1 MKTIIKTITFA
12 VASVAVMG
20 LAASCTD
27 GFEDANRPGGA
38 LNNEEIN
45 RDNYSTGSF
54 MVQMETEAFP
64 EQENTYQM
72 NQDLIGNYLG
82 RFMTYAN
89 NGFAGS
95 NFAKMNAPVGWVRYP
110 FADSMK
116 KTVSA
121 FNEIARLSTKESL
134 PYAWAL
140 ILRAQSFLR
149 LTDMYGPLPVLHFGE
164 ARSPYDAQDVLYD
177 HFFQTLNN
185 SISVL
190 EDFLATTPDSK
201 ALVKVDAVYGGD
213 FAKWLKFARSLK
225 LRLAM
230 RIRYVEPDLAL
241 QYAQEAIEGGV
252 ITSTD
257 ENALLQTYRQ
267 ITVTNPLEMIW
278 NSYNDARMGASMD
291 SYLNGYED
299 PRREKMF
306 QPATITGGGFHGVAN
321 GLGSTEQKFYTKMSA
336 PNIFGETPM
345 RWLLASEVAFLKA
358 EFKLLKGDK
367 SGAKSDYE
375 EGIRLSF
382 LENGLSASD
391 AADYAQSM
399 KTPARFIDMSE
410 NPTKYSKNALGTV
423 SVKWAEDGNE
433 LERIITQKWI
443 ALYPNG
449 MEAWA
454 EFRRTGFPKLFP
466 INENS
471 NDPSIDKNKQIRRVI
486 FPKSEYANNAGAV
499 NAATRLLG
507 GPDSG
512 GTRLWW
518 DAR

>member
-1 MKTIIKTITFA
+1 MKNIWKPLLFTVLLSGSA
-12 VASVAVMG
+12 
-20 LAASCTD
+20 CT
-27 GFEDANRPGGA
+27 ANY
-38 LNNEEIN
+38 LEIN
-45 RDNYSTGSF
+45 SNPYQPDKDQMQADGYLLGATMSGIMSGVISTD
-54 MVQMETEAFP
+54 V
-64 EQENTYQM
+64 NTAQFT
-72 NQDLIGNYLG
+72 DCLLG
-82 RFMTYAN
+82 GTQGGY
-89 NGFAGS
+89 
-95 NFAKMNAPVGWVRYP
+95 
-110 FADSMK
+110 FADSNAEQRNTISNYNPTDNWTNVFMASDFVIPTLYSNLRELK
-116 KTVSA
+116 EQTDDPVILA
-121 FNEIARLSTKESL
+121 IADVIKVAAMHRV
-134 PYAWAL
+134 
-140 ILRAQSFLR
+140 
-149 LTDMYGPLPVLHFGE
+149 TDTYGPIPYSQIGADGQLQV
-164 ARSPYDAQDVLYD
+164 PYDSQKAVYDKFFEELNAAIDVL
-177 HFFQTLNN
+177 TANR
-185 SISVL
+185 SVTIASSA
-190 EDFLATTPDSK
+190 DNI
-201 ALVKVDAVYGGD
+201 YGGS
-213 FAKWLKFARSLK
+213 AEKWCKFANSLK

-306 QPATITGGGFHGVAN
+306 QPATITGGGFHGVVN

>member
-1 MKTIIKTITFA
+1 M
-12 VASVAVMG
+12 
-20 LAASCTD
+20 
-27 GFEDANRPGGA
+27 
-38 LNNEEIN
+38 
-45 RDNYSTGSF
+45 
-54 MVQMETEAFP
+54 
-64 EQENTYQM
+64 
-72 NQDLIGNYLG
+72 
-82 RFMTYAN
+82 
-89 NGFAGS
+89 
-95 NFAKMNAPVGWVRYP
+95 PVW
-110 FADSMK
+110 
-116 KTVSA
+116 
-121 FNEIARLSTKESL
+121 EL
-134 PYAWAL
+134 
-140 ILRAQSFLR
+140 
-149 LTDMYGPLPVLHFGE
+149 
-164 ARSPYDAQDVLYD
+164 
-177 HFFQTLNN
+177 
-185 SISVL
+185 
-190 EDFLATTPDSK
+190 
-201 ALVKVDAVYGGD
+201 
-213 FAKWLKFARSLK
+213 
-225 LRLAM
+225 
-230 RIRYVEPDLAL
+230 
-241 QYAQEAIEGGV
+241 
-252 ITSTD
+252 
-257 ENALLQTYRQ
+257 
-267 ITVTNPLEMIW
+267 
-278 NSYNDARMGASMD
+278 D

-306 QPATITGGGFHGVAN
+306 QPATITGGGFHGVVN

>member
-1 MKTIIKTITFA
+1 
-12 VASVAVMG
+12 
-20 LAASCTD
+20 
-27 GFEDANRPGGA
+27 
-38 LNNEEIN
+38 
-45 RDNYSTGSF
+45 
-54 MVQMETEAFP
+54 
-64 EQENTYQM
+64 
-72 NQDLIGNYLG
+72 
-82 RFMTYAN
+82 
-89 NGFAGS
+89 
-95 NFAKMNAPVGWVRYP
+95 
-110 FADSMK
+110 MK
-116 KTVSA
+116 KT
-121 FNEIARLSTKESL
+121 NNKMQLLLLSV
-134 PYAWAL
+134 
-140 ILRAQSFLR
+140 
-149 LTDMYGPLPVLHFGE
+149 VLLG
-164 ARSPYDAQDVLYD
+164 
-177 HFFQTLNN
+177 
-185 SISVL
+185 
-190 EDFLATTPDSK
+190 TT
-201 ALVKVDAVYGGD
+201 ACTGD
-213 FAKWLKFARSLK
+213 FADINRNPNEVTDEQLQANNYKIGTNLKTLQGLVVPTEEHRFQFVESIVGCPYAGYNGKTVDTWQATFENYNPSADWRKVPFVDMISDTYPAYRAIINGTEDVVAQALAKLFRIAIMQRVTDSYGPIPYTQVMASKTESLEVAYDTQEEVYTAMFTELDDVIASLQDNLSLPSDAFGRYDGVYSGNISQWLKFANSLK
-225 LRLAM
+225 LRMAM
-230 RIRYVEPDLAL
+230 RLTEVKPDLAKSK
-241 QYAQEAIEGGV
+241 AAEAIAAGV
-252 ITSTD
+252 ITT
-257 ENALLQTYRQ
+257 NADNAMMHTSDNRTTL
-267 ITVTNPLEMIW
+267 I
-278 NSYNDARMGASMD
+278 YNDWGDHRIGADIINYM
-291 SYLNGYED
+291 NGYND

-306 QPATITGGGFHGVAN
+306 QPATITGGGFYGVVN